1 MSPPDTSISQTAPDT
16 AASSIAE
23 CANVTRTYTRGSAS
37 GFFGSSDS
45 NRPTV
50 TALEDVTVSIQRGE
64 IVGLAGPSGSGKS
77 TLLHLLAALDV
88 PTEGTVTV
96 EGQDTS
102 TLSSRAR
109 TRLRLSTVGIVFQ
122 RFHLLPALSAKSN
135 VALPL
140 VEQGVGKRARHERA
154 TELLAQ
160 VGLGD
165 RASHKPGELS
175 GGEQQRVAIARAL
188 VTDPELVIADEPT
201 GELDTQTAA
210 SILEVFDGLADDRA
224 VVIASHDEPT
234 LEIAD
239 RRIDLEDG
247 RVVANGN

>member
-1 MSPPDTSISQTAPDT
+1 MSNPNTSASQTSSDT
-16 AASSIAE
+16 AAGTIAE
-23 CANVTRTYTRGSAS
+23 CTNVTRTYTRGSAT
-37 GFFGSSDS
+37 GFFGSGES

-50 TALEDVTVSIQRGE
+50 TALENVSLSIHRGE

-96 EGQDTS
+96 DGRETD

-140 VEQGVGKRARHERA
+140 VEQGVGKQDRHERA
-154 TELLAQ
+154 TRLLEH

-165 RASHKPGELS
+165 RATHKPGELS

-188 VTDPELVIADEPT
+188 VTDPALVIADEPT
-201 GELDTQTAA
+201 GELDTETAA
-210 SILEVFDGLADDRA
+210 SILGVFEELADDRA
-224 VVIASHDEPT
+224 VVIASHDKPT
-234 LEIAD
+234 LDIAD
-239 RRIDLEDG
+239 RRIDLKDG
-247 RVVANGN
+247 RLVTNGN